1 MDHDPAQRPTSV
13 VSSCESV
20 FQSVYAAEDV
30 ALDCNLQSIFWKE
43 ARSVEVRFDAHGH
56 RRDQLLTQVSSRW
69 TRTSL
74 YVLFICRFEEL
85 YLNPQ
90 PVTDRET
97 FGLWNWDVAELFIG
111 CDFQNI
117 GHYKEF
123 EVSPQGEWV
132 DLEVN
137 LDLPDHTVGWEWNS
151 RCEVA
156 ARIEKSESVWYGAMR
171 IPFSA
176 IDSRTAAAG
185 RIFRANLCRSQGPP
199 GRRQL
204 IAWRAPM
211 KETFHVPEKF
221 GYLELVN
228 P

>member
-1 MDHDPAQRPTSV
+1 MDQDPSDRIASNDSPD
-13 VSSCESV
+13 ESV
-20 FQSVYAAEDV
+20 FQSIHAAEDV
-30 ALDCNLQSIFWKE
+30 ALNCDLQSIFWKD
-43 ARSVEVRFDAHGH
+43 AHCVEIQFDAY
-56 RRDQLLTQVSSRW
+56 RRLYDQHFTQVRSRW

-74 YVLFICRFEEL
+74 YVLFICPYEEL

-90 PVTDRET
+90 PVTNRKT
-97 FGLWNWDVAELFIG
+97 FGLWDWDVAELFIG

-117 GHYKEF
+117 RHYKEF

-137 LDLPDHTVGWEWNS
+137 LDLPDHTVGWQWNS
-151 RCEVA
+151 GCDVA
-156 ARIEKSESVWYGAMR
+156 ARIDQTECVWYGAMR
-171 IPFSA
+171 VPFAA
-176 IDSRTAAAG
+176 IDSQTPAAG

-199 GRRQL
+199 RHRQL

-211 KETFHVPEKF
+211 KETFHVPENF

-228 P
+228 S

>member
-1 MDHDPAQRPTSV
+1 MDQDSSQPTTCVESP
-13 VSSCESV
+13 CESV
-20 FQSVYAAEDV
+20 FPSVYAAEDV
-30 ALDCNLQSIFWKE
+30 ALNCDLQSIFWKE
-43 ARSVEVRFDAHGH
+43 ARCVEVRFDAHGH
-56 RRDQLLTQVSSRW
+56 LCDQHFTQVRSRW
-69 TRTSL
+69 TRTNL
-74 YVLFICRFEEL
+74 YVLFICRYEEL
-85 YLNPQ
+85 HLKPQ
-90 PVTDRET
+90 PVTDREA
-97 FGLWNWDVAELFIG
+97 FGLWDWDVAELFIG
-111 CDFQNI
+111 CDFQDI

-137 LDLPDHTVGWEWNS
+137 LELPDHTVGWQWTS
-151 RCEVA
+151 GYEVTA
-156 ARIEKSESVWYGAMR
+156 WIDQTQCVWYGAMR

-176 IDSRTAAAG
+176 IDSQTAAAG
-185 RIFRANLCRSQGPP
+185 RMFRANFCRSQGPP

-228 P
+228 S